1 MYLNIFGSVAYLGR
15 IHPMN
20 ETEFYTKLLALPNG
34 ATDICYQDRRYL
46 LRKETLLEGKL
57 LKIYAEELG
66 GNNIVSGN
74 YYPTMK
80 GGMLKPCEMSDKK
93 VIEFLLNLSVL

>member
-1 MYLNIFGSVAYLGR
+1 
-15 IHPMN
+15 MN

-34 ATDICYQDRRYL
+34 ANNVMYNHQRYL
-46 LRKETLLEGKL
+46 LRKETLLEGRL

-66 GNNIVSGN
+66 GNDIVSGN

-80 GGMLKPCEMSDKK
+80 KGMLKPCEMSDTK
-93 VIEFLLNLSVL
+93 VIDFVLNAEATKID

>member
-1 MYLNIFGSVAYLGR
+1 
-15 IHPMN
+15 MN

-34 ATDICYQDRRYL
+34 ANDVAYLGKRYL

-57 LKIYAEELG
+57 LKLYAEELG
-66 GNNIVSGN
+66 GTNIVSGN
-74 YYPTMK
+74 YYPSIK

-93 VIEFLLNLSVL
+93 VIDFVLSATFISYE